1 MHYDIL
7 GLSYFS
13 IVSLFNVFPKTLLN
27 LSKEKKNCSI
37 SQRPLVNEGSK
48 AEVISPP

>member
-7 GLSYFS
+7 GLSSFS

-27 LSKEKKNCSI
+27 LSKEKKKLQYFTEASC
-37 SQRPLVNEGSK
+37 K
-48 AEVISPP
+48 